1 MRETHV
7 AVVLLL
13 GAHAYKLKKPVDV
26 GFLDFSTRERR
37 LDACRREV
45 ALNRRLAPD
54 VYLGV
59 ADVSGPDG
67 VPCDHVVVMRRMPDD
82 RRLSALVA
90 AGAPVADVVRRI
102 ARMIAV
108 FHAGAER
115 GPEISAQ
122 GGRDA
127 IRARWRD
134 SFDQVRAL
142 RRAAPDN
149 GMVAEI
155 ERCAVDFLDGRKPLF
170 DARVADG
177 RVVDGHGDLLADDI
191 FCLDD
196 GPRVLDCLEFDDKL
210 RWLDGLDDVAFLA
223 MDLERLGAADLAGR
237 LLDWY
242 AEFAADPAPPSL
254 RHHYLAYRAFVR
266 AKVAWVKQE
275 QGDASAAAT
284 ATEYAEL
291 ARRHLRAGE
300 VRLLIVGGLPA
311 TGKSTLS
318 GQLADRLGMVLLSSD
333 RLRKELAGLAPTVS
347 AAAGYRRG
355 IYAPEHTDRTYHE
368 LLTRAAA
375 LLARGESV
383 VVDASWTS
391 AEHRR
396 LATEVAER
404 TRSTLVPLRC
414 TAPAEITLRRLRSR
428 RGAFSDAT
436 PSVAAAMAVDADDWP
451 QAWTVDT
458 AGSPETALRQALR
471 ALPAVPES
479 RSAGSGAAPP

>member
-1 MRETHV
+1 MGMGGRHEPFAAVRETHV

-26 GFLDFSTRERR
+26 GFLDFSTREKR
-37 LDACRREV
+37 LSACRREV
-45 ALNRRLAPD
+45 ELNRRLAPD

-59 ADVSGPDG
+59 ADVSGPG
-67 VPCDHVVVMRRMPDD
+67 GAPCDHLVVMRRMPDD

-90 AGAPVADVVRRI
+90 AGEPVADVLRRI

-127 IRARWRD
+127 LRARWRA
-134 SFDQVRAL
+134 SFDQVRGLRLARRDEAL
-142 RRAAPDN
+142 
-149 GMVAEI
+149 VAEI
-155 ERCAVDFLDGRKPLF
+155 QRCAFGFLDGREALF

-177 RVVDGHGDLLADDI
+177 RIVDGHGDLLADDI
-191 FCLDD
+191 FCLAD

-210 RWLDGLDDVAFLA
+210 RWLDGLDDIAFLA
-223 MDLERLGAADLAGR
+223 MDLERLGAADLGAR

-266 AKVAWVKQE
+266 AKVGWVRCE
-275 QGDASAAAT
+275 QGEASAAAGAT
-284 ATEYAEL
+284 AHAEL
-291 ARRHLRAGE
+291 ALRHLRAGE
-300 VRLLIVGGLPA
+300 VRLVLVGGLPG
-311 TGKSTLS
+311 TGKSTLA

-333 RLRKELAGLAPTVS
+333 RLRKELAGISPITS
-347 AAAGYRRG
+347 AADDYRHG
-355 IYAPEHTDRTYHE
+355 IYAPEHTDRTYRE
-368 LLTRAAA
+368 LLVRAAA

-391 AEHRR
+391 ERHRR
-396 LATEVAER
+396 LAAEAAER
-404 TRSTLVPLRC
+404 TSSALVPLRC
-414 TAPAEITLRRLRSR
+414 TAPAEVTVRRLRSR
-428 RGAFSDAT
+428 RGGVSDAG
-436 PSVAAAMAVDADDWP
+436 PGVAAAMAVDADDWP

-458 AGSPETALRQALR
+458 TGSPRTALRQALR
-471 ALPAVPES
+471 VLPTA
-479 RSAGSGAAPP
+479 